1 MHFDLFNSTLDEQ
14 KEKYYSKTMNGI
26 FSWIKT
32 HKLII
37 FFALVILYL
46 LLKNSSYR
54 YSGTA
59 QMDTLQ
65 NIPNAPLL
73 EKSRAIGG
81 AALPQSGGGVS
92 EVSPVADVKNRLVIK
107 NTDLSLLVDKVADV
121 QKKIIQKAE
130 ALGGYMVSSNL
141 ENPQDV
147 ASATVIVR
155 VPAKQ
160 METALTYYRSLS
172 VKVISENLQ
181 GTDVTDQYTD
191 LDAQLKT
198 YTTTKQK
205 FEEMLNK
212 AITVQDILDVQR
224 EIINVQYQIDSVK
237 GQQDYLKKNAEMSKI
252 TIYLSTDELALPYA
266 PTETWRPSVIFKQA
280 IRSVVG
286 TLRSVGTL
294 IIWLAVYAVFWVPV
308 LLIILFIR
316 RRRQAAKM

>member
-1 MHFDLFNSTLDEQ
+1 MG
-14 KEKYYSKTMNGI
+14 GI
-26 FSWIKT
+26 FSWIKN
-32 HKLII
+32 HKLICVL
-37 FFALVILYL
+37 AVVILYL

-65 NIPNAPLL
+65 NTSSAPLL
-73 EKSRAIGG
+73 EKSRAIEG

-92 EVSPVADVKNRLVIK
+92 EVPPVADVKNRLVIK
-107 NTDLSLLVDKVADV
+107 DTDLSLLVDKVVDV
-121 QKKIIQKAE
+121 QKKIIQKTE
-130 ALGGYMVSSNL
+130 ELGGYMVSSNL
-141 ENPQDV
+141 QNPQDV

-191 LDAQLKT
+191 LEAQLKT
-198 YTTTKQK
+198 YQTTKDK
-205 FEEMLNK
+205 FEMLLDK
-212 AITVQDILDVQR
+212 AVAVQDILDIQR
-224 EIINVQYQIDSVK
+224 EIINVQYQIDAVK
-237 GQQDYLKKNAEMSKI
+237 GQKDYIKKNAAMSKI
-252 TIYLSTDELALPYA
+252 TVYLSTDELALPYA

-280 IRSVVG
+280 ARSVVG
-286 TLRSVGTL
+286 TLRSVGSL
-294 IIWLAVYAVFWVPV
+294 IIWLAVYAVLWVPI

-316 RRRQAAKM
+316 KRRQASKL